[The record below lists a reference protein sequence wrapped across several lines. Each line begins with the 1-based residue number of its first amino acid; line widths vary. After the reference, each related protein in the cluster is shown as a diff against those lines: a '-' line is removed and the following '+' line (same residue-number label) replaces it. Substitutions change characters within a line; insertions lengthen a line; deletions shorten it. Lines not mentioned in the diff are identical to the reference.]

1 MARTIF
7 TILKGKGRTPYFS
20 REELLRT
27 SSIRDPIEAHSHED
41 GGAGGRAA
49 LRHCLAPKTPWGP
62 PDMTNSKSVQITLL
76 QMQPS

>member
-27 SSIRDPIEAHSHED
+27 SSIRDPIEVRSRED
-41 GGAGGRAA
+41 RRAGGK
-49 LRHCLAPKTPWGP
+49 HCGT
-62 PDMTNSKSVQITLL
+62 V
-76 QMQPS
+76 